1 MSLYTFVLFIH
12 VASALLLFI
21 AFSIEWAA
29 VTYLRESTTPE
40 EAQLWLRFGRFAP
53 VFNGPA
59 LAVLIL
65 TGGYLASVLGAMKFG
80 WIPGSLIGIVVVM
93 LLGIVINMPKM
104 RAIRLA
110 IPKGGAALSAALQ
123 NKSLPVSVRIRTFL
137 ALSIVF
143 MMATKVKFEHCLLA
157 LLSGLILG
165 LLFSL
170 PVLRRKSA

>member
-1 MSLYTFVLFIH
+1 MSVYTFVLFIH

-21 AFSIEWAA
+21 AFAIEWAA
-29 VTYLRESTTPE
+29 VNYLRKATTPA
-40 EAQLWLRFGRFAP
+40 EAQTWLGFGRYAP

-65 TGGYLASVLGAMKFG
+65 TGGYLASVLGAFKFG
-80 WIPGSLIGIVVVM
+80 WIPGSLIGIAIVM
-93 LLGIVINMPKM
+93 LLGIVINVPKM

-110 IPKGGAALSAALQ
+110 IPNGGEALQ
-123 NKSLPVSVRIRTFL
+123 KALHNPLLPLSVRLRMFL

-143 MMATKVKFEHCLLA
+143 MMATKVKLGNCLLA
-157 LLSGLILG
+157 MAVGLIIG
-165 LLFSL
+165 LLFSI